1 MAIDLWDKHACTRCG
16 YVAHE
21 VLADEAKYAVL
32 ECVYCGVVVRVDPLN
47 RSREPQRTAKE
58 RKSEAAEF
66 RFPSGRFVGKTLQE
80 ADAEEH
86 GRQYLQFM
94 RINSPDL
101 RSVIEAYLF
110 QET

>member
-1 MAIDLWDKHACTRCG
+1 MAIDLWDKHPCARCG
-16 YVAHE
+16 YVSHE
-21 VLADEAKYAVL
+21 VLADGAKYAVL

-47 RSREPQRTAKE
+47 RARESHQTATE
-58 RKSEAAEF
+58 RKSEASAF
-66 RFPSGRFVGKTLQE
+66 RFSSGRFVGKTLQE
-80 ADAEEH
+80 ADAEEN

-94 RINSPDL
+94 RINNPAL

>member
-1 MAIDLWDKHACTRCG
+1 MAIDLWDKYQCARCG

-32 ECVYCGVVVRVDPLN
+32 ECVYCGVVVRIDPLN
-47 RSREPQRTAKE
+47 RIREPTQIATE
-58 RKSEAAEF
+58 RKSEVAEF
-66 RFPSGRFVGKTLQE
+66 RFPSGRFVGKTVQE
-80 ADAEEH
+80 ADAEEN

-94 RINSPDL
+94 RINNPAL
-101 RSVIEAYLF
+101 RSVIETYLF